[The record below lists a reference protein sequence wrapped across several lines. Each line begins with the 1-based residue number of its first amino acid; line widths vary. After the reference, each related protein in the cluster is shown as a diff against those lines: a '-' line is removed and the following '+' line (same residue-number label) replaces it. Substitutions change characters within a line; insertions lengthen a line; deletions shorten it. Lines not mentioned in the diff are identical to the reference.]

1 MRKRINIILLLICM
15 SISMSACGNKQEK
28 VQKDSNQIVR
38 EDKKEENSGKKKK
51 LKEILEKGEKDAET
65 TDFQGFF
72 TAFQNLSVFDT
83 PEAFFT
89 NTEEM
94 EKFFYN
100 TALIENT
107 KYENVEQG
115 FLEQGRLSREKSEEV
130 FQIIRKIAQESQKLT
145 EDVYLGKH
153 VYEDSDKKFLEK
165 YNAFSEQLDEWTVQ
179 INNYNS
185 GYYGVGEET
194 LQLGEAERGT
204 YVVST
209 YTKLES
215 LDTGLKWNQVEWVD
229 YDNLVIPELNDS
241 DMIYADYYEKTRKIV
256 SSPYGNNG
264 RDSQGFEI
272 MPELR
277 VGYDTKQDDTLIN
290 GSPRMILEI
299 GDMWNNVDIAD
310 WLNYFNSEEEL
321 ANYYLDAMVKC
332 MQIFYSDFGITDEM
346 RDIISNVIEES
357 FHSQSSTEGYNFVS
371 SNNKYVIKVHA
382 GQILFESG
390 SE

>member
-15 SISMSACGNKQEK
+15 SISMGACGNKQEK
-28 VQKDSNQIVR
+28 VQKDSNQIVK

-65 TDFQGFF
+65 IDFQGFL

-83 PEAFFT
+83 PEAFFA

-115 FLEQGRLSREKSEEV
+115 FLEQGRLSREKAEEV
-130 FQIIRKIAQESQKLT
+130 FQIIKKIAQESQKLT

-241 DMIYADYYEKTRKIV
+241 DMIYADYYEKIRKIV

-264 RDSQGFEI
+264 RDSHGFEI

-277 VGYDTKQDDTLIN
+277 VGYDTKQDDTVIN
-290 GSPRMILEI
+290 GSPRMILEV
-299 GDMWNNVDIAD
+299 GDMWNHVDIKD

-321 ANYYLDAMVKC
+321 ANYYLDAMVKS
-332 MQIFYSDFGITDEM
+332 MQVFYSDFGITDEM
-346 RDIISNVIEES
+346 RNIISNVIEES
-357 FHSQSSTEGYNFVS
+357 FHSQSSTEGYDFVS

-390 SE
+390 KE

>member
-65 TDFQGFF
+65 TDFQGFL

-241 DMIYADYYEKTRKIV
+241 DMIYADYYEKIRKIV

-277 VGYDTKQDDTLIN
+277 VGYDTKT
-290 GSPRMILEI
+290 R
-299 GDMWNNVDIAD
+299 
-310 WLNYFNSEEEL
+310 
-321 ANYYLDAMVKC
+321 
-332 MQIFYSDFGITDEM
+332 
-346 RDIISNVIEES
+346 
-357 FHSQSSTEGYNFVS
+357 
-371 SNNKYVIKVHA
+371 
-382 GQILFESG
+382 
-390 SE
+390 